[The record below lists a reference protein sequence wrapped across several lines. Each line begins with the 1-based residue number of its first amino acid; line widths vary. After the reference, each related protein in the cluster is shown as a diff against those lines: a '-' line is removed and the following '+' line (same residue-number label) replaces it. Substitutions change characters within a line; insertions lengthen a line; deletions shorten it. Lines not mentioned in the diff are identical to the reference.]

1 MAHSFNPITQ
11 SFRLVLR
18 NPAIWLTEIVWR
30 WSFGAIAFLLLIF
43 SISTLLRSVNATP
56 LEMAAWRSNHPFEM
70 AQALANM
77 LVDSG
82 PKLLLTAA
90 WVLPL
95 ITLLW
100 IVLGACGRAFTLSRL
115 SNQDVSFRSIFALQA
130 SRALL
135 LWLAGAAL
143 IAAMVLDARIAT
155 RGPQPDL
162 FLYYAVAFWSF
173 AFIGGFWAT
182 ANWYLTLAAICC
194 LQSGAGFVKGTQQA
208 FRLARTQ
215 GGDFGGIS
223 LVYGILRLLLLAIA
237 FVLCVLPSGLMGT
250 APQGYFAWVV
260 TVSLV
265 YFAVADYL
273 YISRMAAYLM
283 VETRTGFPR
292 DQKLR
297 ALAIDL

>member
-1 MAHSFNPITQ
+1 MTKLPNPISQ
-11 SFRLVLR
+11 GLRRVLR
-18 NPAIWLTEIVWR
+18 EPAIWITEIVWR
-30 WSFGAIAFLLLIF
+30 WSFGAIASLLLFF
-43 SISTLLRSVNATP
+43 SISTLLHSVNASP
-56 LEMAAWRSNHPFEM
+56 LEVAAWRSNNPSVM

-77 LVDSG
+77 LADSG
-82 PKLLLTAA
+82 PKLVQTAA

-100 IVLGACGRAFTLSRL
+100 IVFGACGRAFTLSRL

-130 SRALL
+130 VRALL
-135 LWLAGAAL
+135 IWLAGAAL
-143 IAAMVLDARIAT
+143 IAAIVLDARIST
-155 RGPQPDL
+155 RGPRPDL

-182 ANWYLTLAAICC
+182 ANWYLTLAALCC
-194 LQSGAGFVKGTQQA
+194 LQSGAGFMKGTRQA

-215 GGDFGGIS
+215 GGDFSGIS
-223 LVYGILRLLLLAIA
+223 LVHGILRLVLLAIA

-260 TVSLV
+260 TVSLA

-283 VETRTGFPR
+283 VETRTAPAG

-297 ALAIDL
+297 ALTIDL